1 MVITMDDLTA
11 EDIEIL
17 KSELVQLKKQRDEL
31 DAQIKVLNDK
41 RDEIDKECSI
51 RKGKIESYKLLHSLE
66 NVNDSNSMTVFLRS
80 NTQTTPML
88 DEFYN
93 SDKEFLVLKWI
104 LSAPKNSY
112 FDDDIL
118 GDLVIVRYDFATNKC
133 YSSSPLTITDLKKCG
148 RIDYKFA
155 EKATIVDHKYHSSK
169 ELTERCFSLCLDL
182 KSIFEKHPKRGDKCL
197 FSCPIEIS
205 GQLYDDQENI
215 GFHDYDDITFYG
227 QTTPFLIIGAI
238 FN

>member
-1 MVITMDDLTA
+1 MITVDGLTA
-11 EDIEIL
+11 KDIEIL

-41 RDEIDKECSI
+41 RDGINKECDT
-51 RKGKIESYKLLHSLE
+51 RERKIESYKLLHSLA

-80 NTQTTPML
+80 STQTTPML

-104 LSAPKNSY
+104 LDAPKNSY

-118 GDLVIVRYDFATNKC
+118 GDLVIVRYNFATSKY
-133 YSSSPLTITDLKKCG
+133 YSPSPLTITDLKKCG
-148 RIDYKFA
+148 RIDNKFVN
-155 EKATIVDHKYHSSK
+155 EATIIDHKYHSSK
-169 ELTERCFSLCLDL
+169 ELTERCFRLCLEL

>member
-1 MVITMDDLTA
+1 MCSITA
-11 EDIEIL
+11 EDVEIFKKEL
-17 KSELVQLKKQRDEL
+17 IQLEKSHDEL
-31 DAQIKVLNDK
+31 EAQIKKLNDK
-41 RDEIDKECSI
+41 LKEIDKEYSI

-104 LSAPKNSY
+104 LSAPKSSY

-118 GDLVIVRYDFATNKC
+118 GDLVIVRYDFATSKC
-133 YSSSPLTITDLKKCG
+133 YSQSPLTITDLKKCG

-155 EKATIVDHKYHSSK
+155 ENFIFLQIQFIFFSHSPGI
-169 ELTERCFSLCLDL
+169 L
-182 KSIFEKHPKRGDKCL
+182 
-197 FSCPIEIS
+197 
-205 GQLYDDQENI
+205 
-215 GFHDYDDITFYG
+215 
-227 QTTPFLIIGAI
+227 
-238 FN
+238 

>member
-1 MVITMDDLTA
+1 MITVDGLTA
-11 EDIEIL
+11 KDIEIL

-41 RDEIDKECSI
+41 RDKIDKECSI

-104 LSAPKNSY
+104 LSAPKSSY

-118 GDLVIVRYDFATNKC
+118 GDLVIVRYDFATSKC